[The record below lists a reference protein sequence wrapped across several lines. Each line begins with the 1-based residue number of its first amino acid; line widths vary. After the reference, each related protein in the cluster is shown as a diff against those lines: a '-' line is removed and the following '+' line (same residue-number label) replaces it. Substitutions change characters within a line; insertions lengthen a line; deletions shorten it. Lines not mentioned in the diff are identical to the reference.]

1 MANFKVFNRSTR
13 PLYTQNVNTYAS
25 PVIGTEAGSG
35 AASAGESFMLTSGSV
50 SVPASQSLLLQISNP
65 SGSGKSVHVSR
76 ISGGATAAAAVNV
89 YSGGTITGGTT
100 PTPQN
105 NLFGS
110 SIASVVAARQN
121 NGTLGGTPILYLNLP
136 ITTGI
141 YSINLDGSLIVPPGQ
156 TLTVTLGTGALTA
169 SVNLTWWE
177 A

>member
-1 MANFKVFNRSTR
+1 MANFNIFNRSTR
-13 PLYTQNVNTYAS
+13 PLYTQSVNTFTS
-25 PVIGTEAGSG
+25 PGIGTFAGSG
-35 AASAGESFMLTSGSV
+35 AASSGESFTLTSGSV

-65 SGSGKSVHVSR
+65 AGSGKSVYVSR

-89 YSGGTITGGTT
+89 LSAGTITGGTT
-100 PTPQN
+100 PTVQN

-110 SIASVVAARQN
+110 SIVSIVTTRQN
-121 NGTLGGTPILYLNLP
+121 NGTLGGTPILYLNMP

-141 YSINLDGSLIVPPGQ
+141 YVISLDGSIVVPPGQ

-169 SVNLTWWE
+169 SINLSWWE